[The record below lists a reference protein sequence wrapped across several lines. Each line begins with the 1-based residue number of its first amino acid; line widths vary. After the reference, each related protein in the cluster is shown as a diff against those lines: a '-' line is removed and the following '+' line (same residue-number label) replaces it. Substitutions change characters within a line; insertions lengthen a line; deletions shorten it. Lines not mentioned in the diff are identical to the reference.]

1 MSVSVLRH
9 LIEQYGQMSLEDARG
24 FVAQWRMDPAY
35 LKAINSMVNLQQA
48 RKGINTTNHYQ
59 QQQLQMA

>member
-1 MSVSVLRH
+1 
-9 LIEQYGQMSLEDARG
+9 
-24 FVAQWRMDPAY
+24 MDPAY
-35 LKAINSMVNLQQA
+35 LNAINSMVNLQQA